1 MNITLKKYLY
11 FLLIIL
17 IQNTIPVNAQTLN
30 IGHRGAKG
38 HVAENTLESIKKAM
52 ELGVDGV
59 EIDVFKSK
67 SGEMVVIHDVT
78 VNRTTNGKGKV
89 ENFTLDDLKSLV
101 VEGKYKIPTLEEVL
115 DLLDANYILNIELKG
130 RNTAKSVNKII
141 RDYIENK
148 GWKKDQFI
156 ISSFQWD
163 ELRDFYKINSEIPIG
178 ILTEEHPLKA
188 VNIAREVNA
197 VAIHP
202 YFKYLNKKVVDS
214 IHDEGFKV
222 FTWTVNTPEDIQ
234 KMLNAGVDAIITD
247 FPERVK

>member
-1 MNITLKKYLY
+1 MNITLKKHLY

-17 IQNTIPVNAQTLN
+17 IQNTIPVNAQKLN

-59 EIDVFKSK
+59 EIDVFKCK
-67 SGEMVVIHDVT
+67 SGEIVVIHDVT

-89 ENFTLDDLKSLV
+89 ENFTLGDLKSLV
-101 VEGKYKIPTLEEVL
+101 VEGKYKIPTLQEVL

-130 RNTAKSVNKII
+130 RNTAESVNKII
-141 RDYIENK
+141 LEYIENK
-148 GWKKDQFI
+148 GWKKNQFI

-163 ELRDFYKINSEIPIG
+163 ELRDFYKIDPEIPIG
-178 ILTEEHPLKA
+178 ILTEEYPLKA